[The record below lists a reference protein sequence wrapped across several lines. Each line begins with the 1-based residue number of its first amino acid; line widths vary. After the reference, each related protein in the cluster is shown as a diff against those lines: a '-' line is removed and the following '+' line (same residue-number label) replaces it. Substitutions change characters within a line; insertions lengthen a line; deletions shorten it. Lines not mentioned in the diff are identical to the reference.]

1 MENGC
6 CGNSAEEYD
15 INDIIS
21 EKEREHLLYGL
32 QRFLVWV
39 GEPIPDEITIHGQ
52 TLRLHDMIWKLIN
65 IHSLSEPEREWVH
78 ELIILLEQKEEVD
91 KQCIEKAN
99 LTPEKARQ
107 CFNEAAGLLRAIM
120 DLKDL
125 ESGRIKKDDFDKVS
139 TKDKVNDAR
148 QWVKFIEKMQ
158 H

>member
-1 MENGC
+1 MEDEC
-6 CGNSAEEYD
+6 CGNFGQEYD

-39 GEPIPDEITIHGQ
+39 GKPIPDEITIHGQ

-65 IHSLSEPEREWVH
+65 IPSLSELEREWVH
-78 ELIILLEQKEEVD
+78 ELIILLEQKEELD
-91 KQCIEKAN
+91 EQCIEKAN
-99 LTPEKARQ
+99 LTPEKARR

-125 ESGRIKKDDFDKVS
+125 ESGRIKKNEFNKVS
-139 TKDKVNDAR
+139 IEDKVNDAR
-148 QWVKFIEKMQ
+148 QWIKFIDNIQ
-158 H
+158 N